1 MPKKK
6 SFIQNPAELFISG
19 AGEQTQGPA
28 AEPEAQEPP
37 TIRLPGTEPRE
48 TKAQI
53 ERQDAEPQKI
63 QVTIERQTTE
73 PRTVTLQY
81 TQPEQPPEGYKFN
94 PRFIEKKTK
103 RFNALLKP
111 SLFERVKAAA
121 EETGLSVNDL
131 INQTLEAAFPEKA
144 GEREDNNR

>member
-6 SFIQNPAELFISG
+6 SFIQNPAELFITG
-19 AGEQTQGPA
+19 AG
-28 AEPEAQEPP
+28 AEPQQPETKPDTTQEAQEPP
-37 TIRLPGTEPRE
+37 TIRLPGTEPPRAE
-48 TKAQI
+48 TTAP
-53 ERQDAEPQKI
+53 AA
-63 QVTIERQTTE
+63 TE

-144 GEREDNNR
+144 GEREENNR

>member
-6 SFIQNPAELFISG
+6 SFTQDNPALAFITG
-19 AGEQTQGPA
+19 AGEQTQQP
-28 AEPEAQEPP
+28 ETQPEAQEPP

-48 TKAQI
+48 IKAQ
-53 ERQDAEPQKI
+53 
-63 QVTIERQTTE
+63 IERQTTE

-94 PRFIEKKTK
+94 PRFIEKKSK

-121 EETGLSVNDL
+121 EEAGLSVNDL

>member
-6 SFIQNPAELFISG
+6 SFTQDNPALAFITG
-19 AGEQTQGPA
+19 AGEEPQQPETQ
-28 AEPEAQEPP
+28 PEAQEPP

-48 TKAQI
+48 IKAQ
-53 ERQDAEPQKI
+53 
-63 QVTIERQTTE
+63 IERQTTE

-121 EETGLSVNDL
+121 EEAGLSVNDL

>member
-6 SFIQNPAELFISG
+6 SFTQDNPALAFITG
-19 AGEQTQGPA
+19 AGEQPQQPDTAPEIQ
-28 AEPEAQEPP
+28 EAQEPP
-37 TIRLPGTEPRE
+37 TIRLPGTEAPRAE
-48 TKAQI
+48 TTAP
-53 ERQDAEPQKI
+53 AA
-63 QVTIERQTTE
+63 TE